1 MKPVKLL
8 QWMTVGMAV
17 SVSSAMAGG
26 LEPLAAF
33 IKNAKS
39 GRCDFTQV
47 VTLPSNANGTAPRT
61 KTSSGEF
68 EFARPHKFRFHYT
81 KPYEQT
87 IVADG
92 QTLWL
97 YDPDLN
103 QATARKQGAALGS
116 TPAVLIASAS
126 DLKGLQADFD
136 LSDAPAADGLEW
148 AVARPKAKDSTLASV
163 RLGFK
168 GAELTKLE
176 IQDNL
181 GQKSVLTFTGF
192 QINPVLPASAFD
204 FKPPAGTDV
213 IRP

>member
-1 MKPVKLL
+1 MKSLKYTTLVASLAL
-8 QWMTVGMAV
+8 SM
-17 SVSSAMAGG
+17 SCAMASG
-26 LEPLAAF
+26 LEQLAGF
-33 IKNAKS
+33 IKTTKS

-47 VTLPSNANGTAPRT
+47 VTSPANASGVPART
-61 KTSSGEF
+61 KTSSGVF
-68 EFARPHKFRFHYT
+68 EFARPHKFRFHYK
-81 KPYEQT
+81 KPFEQT

-126 DLKGLQADFD
+126 DLKGLEADFELAD
-136 LSDAPAADGLEW
+136 GPTSDGLEW
-148 AVARPKAKDSTLASV
+148 AIARPKSKDSTVSSI
-163 RLGFK
+163 RLGFR
-168 GAELTKLE
+168 GSELSKLE

-181 GQKSVLTFTGF
+181 GQKSVLTFAAF
-192 QINPVLPASAFD
+192 QINPALPAGTFD

-213 IRP
+213 IRQ